1 MVLQGVLASQEVG
14 GTFGP
19 PCLVLWNLDPDMG
32 FPEIGDAHGQ
42 GNVVF

>member
-19 PCLVLWNLDPDMG
+19 PCLVLWNLDPVMASLRLEMPMDRT
-32 FPEIGDAHGQ
+32 
-42 GNVVF
+42 V